1 MSIPR
6 RGFLLGAA
14 ALSSSLAQA
23 DEAPKT
29 DGRAKTDEHPEVIE
43 LWSGVPPNGPGP
55 SGPELVAPNGEY
67 RDVSVPRLRVWRPA
81 KPNGAA
87 VLVVAG
93 GGYRRIA
100 IGKEAEPTAR
110 WLNTVGVTAFVLT
123 YRLPNAGWP
132 RAAPFQDAQ
141 RAMRLIRSRAPEMAL
156 DPARVGIIGFSA
168 GGHLSAM
175 TAVRPAGDLYAPRD
189 AADALSARPSFV
201 GLIYPVLTLMPPFAT
216 RVTTESLVGPAP
228 TTEDR
233 MAYSVERLVRADM
246 PPTFLVHADD
256 DRIAP
261 AENSLQMATALRG
274 VGVSVAMHLLRS
286 GGHGFNV
293 AATQKEAHVWPELF
307 ATWAGFA

>member
-14 ALSSSLAQA
+14 ALTSSLAQA
-23 DEAPKT
+23 EGT
-29 DGRAKTDEHPEVIE
+29 PEVIE
-43 LWSGVPPNGPGP
+43 LWSGAPPNGPGP
-55 SGPELVAPNGEY
+55 SGPEIVSANGEY
-67 RDVSVPRLRVWRPA
+67 HDVSVPRLRVWRPA
-81 KPNGAA
+81 NPNGAA
-87 VLVVAG
+87 VLVIAG

-100 IGKEAEPTAR
+100 IGKEAEPTAQ

-123 YRLPNAGWP
+123 YRLPNVGWP
-132 RAAPFQDAQ
+132 RQAPFQDAQ
-141 RAMRLIRSRAPEMAL
+141 RAMRLIRSHAPAMGL
-156 DPARVGIIGFSA
+156 DVRRVGIIGFSA

-189 AADALSARPSFV
+189 AADALSARPNFA
-201 GLIYPVLTLMPPFAT
+201 GLIYPVLTLLPPFAT

-228 TTEDR
+228 SMEDR
-233 MAYSVERLVRADM
+233 LAYSVEHLVRADT

-274 VGVSVAMHLLRS
+274 AGVSVAMHLLRS
-286 GGHGFNV
+286 GGHGFNI
-293 AATQKEAHVWPELF
+293 AATLKEAHVWPQLF

>member
-14 ALSSSLAQA
+14 ALTSSLAQA
-23 DEAPKT
+23 EGSARRSSSS
-29 DGRAKTDEHPEVIE
+29 GRARHRT
-43 LWSGVPPNGPGP
+43 VPARPARKSCRPTASTSN
-55 SGPELVAPNGEY
+55 
-67 RDVSVPRLRVWRPA
+67 VSVPRLRVWRPA

-87 VLVVAG
+87 MLVIAG

-100 IGKEAEPTAR
+100 IGKEAEPTAK
-110 WLNTVGVTAFVLT
+110 WLNSLGVTAFVLT

-132 RAAPFQDAQ
+132 RQAPFQDAQ
-141 RAMRLIRSRAPEMAL
+141 RAMRLIRSHAPAMGVDAG
-156 DPARVGIIGFSA
+156 RVGIIGFSA

-189 AADALSARPSFV
+189 AADALSARPNFV

-216 RVTTESLVGPAP
+216 RVTTASLVGPTP
-228 TTEDR
+228 STQDR
-233 MAYSVERLVRADM
+233 LAYSVEHLVRADT

-274 VGVSVAMHLLRS
+274 VGVPVAMHLLRS

-293 AATQKEAHVWPELF
+293 AATLKEAHIWPQLF
-307 ATWAGFA
+307 ATWASFT